1 MRNILIE
8 KRILAGLGRTEL
20 AKNLKVSE
28 STVRKVEIGERN
40 PSVPLAYRWAKKLRI
55 PKKDFFSI
63 FFNYKVDNM

>member
-63 FFNYKVDNM
+63 FFNYKADNI

>member
-28 STVRKVEIGERN
+28 STIRKVEIGERN
-40 PSVPLAYRWAKKLRI
+40 PSVLLAYRWAKKLRI
-55 PKKDFFSI
+55 QKKDFFSI
-63 FFNYKVDNM
+63 FFNYKADNM

>member
-63 FFNYKVDNM
+63 FFNYKVDNL

>member
-63 FFNYKVDNM
+63 FFNYKADDM

>member
-40 PSVPLAYRWAKKLRI
+40 PSVPLAYRWAKKLHI

-63 FFNYKVDNM
+63 FFNYKADNM